1 MAVPQPAF
9 EAEEAKSNRNTMFVH
24 YKSFENLCSAARP
37 LGFPSS
43 RRPST
48 TSRGCSPRSPLPAAI
63 FESLQLTV
71 TYFHKTHEAEVEIV
85 LRDDGTTWSGDGQV
99 NAVPP
104 VGPGSVLR
112 RLQRLIR
119 RISLA

>member
-1 MAVPQPAF
+1 MLG
-9 EAEEAKSNRNTMFVH
+9 R
-24 YKSFENLCSAARP
+24 SAARP

-85 LRDDGTTWSGDGQV
+85 LRDEERHGQAMV
-99 NAVPP
+99 RSMRCPRWGLDQSSDDYN
-104 VGPGSVLR
+104 G
-112 RLQRLIR
+112 
-119 RISLA
+119 